1 MQKSQALITVTPFD
15 SLAEEI
21 VFQILDLLEP
31 VPQDKKSFS
40 VVCKSCRSIE
50 ARHRKTLKPLQADFI
65 PGAVQRYTR
74 VRRVDFTNCP
84 RIDDKILTTVANAY
98 SETLRSVDLS
108 KSRFFT
114 QVGLLSLV
122 AECAGLVELD
132 LSNATELK
140 DTWAAAIAEAKNLE
154 KLWMSRCKLVSDIGI
169 GCIAVGCKKLKLICL
184 KWCVRVTD
192 LGVGLI
198 ANKCRELCSL
208 DLSYLPITDECLS
221 PILQLQ
227 NLKELAL
234 VGCHGIDDE
243 SLAKLKQGCKSLE
256 VLDISNCDNITY
268 NGLGSLT
275 NGSRSLRQLN
285 LAYCFSVTFDL
296 EKCFYKL
303 SALQSIKLDGCRV
316 SCAALKAIADC
327 CESLKELSLCKC
339 KGVTDEGLSYIAR
352 KHRQLRKLDMTCCPE
367 ITDAAIAS
375 ITTSCNYIT
384 SFRMEACVMVQN
396 EGFVLI
402 GQHCPSLEDIDITEN
417 VIDDEGLEAISR
429 CSKLLNLKMGLSM
442 YGTDHGLFH
451 VGRRCQIL
459 SSLTCTG
466 VSRYSVSYRCMWI
479 TDVGIGAIAN
489 GCPSLERINMAYCDK
504 ITDSSLTSLAKCLQL
519 KALEIRGCP
528 SVSSVGLSAIAMGCK
543 HLTILDIKKCD
554 INDAGLIH
562 LAHYSQYLKQI
573 NISYCPVTDDGLL
586 ALASI
591 NCLRNLTILH
601 VIRLTP
607 DGLIAALLA
616 CQGLMKLK
624 LHTHYKSLIPE
635 AILGAIEARGCAIH
649 WRNKPYWVN
658 TIPFHL

>member
-1 MQKSQALITVTPFD
+1 MQKNQALITVTPFD

-31 VPQDKKSFS
+31 DPQDKKSFS
-40 VVCKSCRSIE
+40 VVCKSCHSIE

-122 AECAGLVELD
+122 AKCAGLVELD

-154 KLWMSRCKLVSDIGI
+154 KLDE
-169 GCIAVGCKKLKLICL
+169 
-184 KWCVRVTD
+184 VTD

-256 VLDISNCDNITY
+256 VLDISNCDNITD

-339 KGVTDEGLSYIAR
+339 NGVTDEGLSYIAR

-375 ITTSCNYIT
+375 ITASCNYIT

-442 YGTDHGLFH
+442 YGTDHGLSH
-451 VGRRCQIL
+451 VGRRCQNLIEL
-459 SSLTCTG
+459 DL
-466 VSRYSVSYRCMWI
+466 YRCMWI

-489 GCPSLERINMAYCDK
+489 
-504 ITDSSLTSLAKCLQL
+504 AKCLQL

-591 NCLRNLTILH
+591 SCLRNLTILH